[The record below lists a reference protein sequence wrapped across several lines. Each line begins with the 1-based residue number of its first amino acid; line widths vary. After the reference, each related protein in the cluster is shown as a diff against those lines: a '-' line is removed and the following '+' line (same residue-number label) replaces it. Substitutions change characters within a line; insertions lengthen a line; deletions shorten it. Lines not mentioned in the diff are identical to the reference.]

1 MSKQIALAVHLG
13 LIVLGAANQYLVPA
27 FSQLSPMQI
36 AALTAFIAVVFQ
48 GVQMVIGQL
57 AYDLTASGEKA
68 GQSTVA
74 TTLSPA
80 GEVVKVTE
88 THTEPVK

>member
-1 MSKQIALAVHLG
+1 MSKQIAIAVHLG
-13 LIVLGAANQYLVPA
+13 LIVAGAANQYLIPA
-27 FSQLSPMQI
+27 FSQLNPMQL
-36 AALTAFIAVVFQ
+36 AALTAFLAVVFQ
-48 GVQMVIGQL
+48 GVQMAIGVG
-57 AYDLTASGEKA
+57 AYELTPSGDKA

-88 THTEPVK
+88 THQEPIK